1 MLFLKEANLNDYEK
15 EYEAMKQFPADENGF
30 TDENGFINEYY
41 GVSKKEFVEK
51 ILPTLINQS
60 KGIDLPDGYVPCTYY
75 FLWDEEEIVGLFKVR
90 HWLNGASVIYSDE
103 NEYYTR
109 IKI

>member
-1 MLFLKEANLNDYEK
+1 MLFLREANLDDYEK

-30 TDENGFINEYY
+30 I
-41 GVSKKEFVEK
+41 
-51 ILPTLINQS
+51 
-60 KGIDLPDGYVPCTYY
+60 
-75 FLWDEEEIVGLFKVR
+75 
-90 HWLNGASVIYSDE
+90 

>member
-1 MLFLKEANLNDYEK
+1 MLFLKEANLDDYEK

-30 TDENGFINEYY
+30 I
-41 GVSKKEFVEK
+41 
-51 ILPTLINQS
+51 
-60 KGIDLPDGYVPCTYY
+60 
-75 FLWDEEEIVGLFKVR
+75 
-90 HWLNGASVIYSDE
+90 